1 MNKVSIFSLDISSQS
16 TGWSYAVKGRIY
28 NYGVIKLKPT
38 MDRAQRL
45 VIFRK
50 ALKKLLKKYKPR
62 YTVIENGFGG
72 RNIKTLKTLAKFAG
86 VAEEL
91 VRSELGYSPYIMNN
105 KIVKSFHGVKT
116 KEELF
121 EVMCERLKKKFNFKE
136 HNDICD
142 AAAQS
147 FCYYDTIV
155 KEEEKIGKNH

>member
-1 MNKVSIFSLDISSQS
+1 MNKVSIISLDISSQS

-38 MDRAQRL
+38 MDRAERL
-45 VIFRK
+45 VIFRRELRK
-50 ALKKLLKKYKPR
+50 ILKRYKPN
-62 YTVIENGFGG
+62 YTVIENGFAS

-91 VRSELGYSPYIMNN
+91 VRNELGYSPYIMNN
-105 KIVKSFHGVKT
+105 KIVKSYYGVKT

-121 EVMCERLKKKFNFKE
+121 GVMCEVLKKEFIFKE

-147 FCYYDTIV
+147 FCYYDTIL
-155 KEEEKIGKNH
+155 KEEVKSGKNN